1 MFIKVINFI
10 VNYFQHGFG
19 QMSPHTLSF
28 SRCQRKGTAGRWYPA
43 RSPLYAS
50 PALLPKQLLLFNH
63 QGAYQFYIDTSSH
76 LFDSSVGR
84 SLAATSEQQG
94 VHSSFHTPLGS
105 PGKLSLIDVISS
117 FGPNDKIIEKSSH
130 ILHHTWKKSVQ
141 LLSANHDKNLI
152 NQDSAHSGFVW
163 GDFFSG

>member
-1 MFIKVINFI
+1 MTLC
-10 VNYFQHGFG
+10 
-19 QMSPHTLSF
+19 TLSF
-28 SRCQRKGTAGRWYPA
+28 SRCQMKGRAGRRYSA

-50 PALLPKQLLLFNH
+50 PALLSKQLLLLHH
-63 QGAYQFYIDTSSH
+63 QGAYQFHIDTSSH

-105 PGKLSLIDVISS
+105 SGKLSLIDVISS
-117 FGPNDKIIEKSSH
+117 FGPNDKITVKSSP

-152 NQDSAHSGFVW
+152 NQDLAHSGFVW
-163 GDFFSG
+163 GAFLF